1 MEGPRTPLRDVTN
14 LIRRMTMQEAPA
26 GQQTPPAE
34 QRTPPAAK
42 PSTLTDDP
50 YKVMETLEWLDA
62 LIEQHR
68 REIEQFNN

>member
-1 MEGPRTPLRDVTN
+1 
-14 LIRRMTMQEAPA
+14 MQEAPA